1 MSQPGEK
8 GTIRFDQFLKWMGL
22 VESGGEAKIRI
33 QGGEVTVNGVVETR
47 RSKKLHSGDRV
58 GLDGIDY
65 LVAIDPEEH

>member
-22 VESGGEAKIRI
+22 VEAGGEAKIRI